1 MQLRELTRAYG
12 HQWARMSQAWRGRK
26 MTANALRIEAKKLRA
41 NESEA
46 ESESSEA
53 PPSSCNGDARKNAET
68 SDSRVAA
75 ALATLERMEVYV
87 RKARKRTSRN
97 CPTIPGVQL
106 RTLPLVEHTAALRT
120 DWCGRGWTHA
130 VYSTLRR
137 ECITGQELVE
147 RRMLPG
153 HEWLVQALQLH
164 HATAP
169 YKLLYCDLVRA
180 RRLWSG
186 HLEKTMTKSAALVVM
201 QSTTISLELRGS
213 LRIVQHADGCA
224 TRLASPLPTLLA
236 CGHKRVVIGGTD
248 SSGVHYVGP
257 RYAMA
262 WMGMSAAIGRCSTTV
277 AQAQECFKAQAL
289 TRAIGNAIALP
300 VAIAGIAGAFSAAE
314 WEPSGRVTYASLYAG
329 GFDTFLRALRW
340 LQANVWT
347 CMLAVPIFAAEKDA
361 GCRRML
367 RRTEAYGKIYRTAE
381 RAAKLAE
388 GQVGL
393 LTSSPECKRFSAG
406 ALLGGCPTTVVR
418 KRAVR
423 EGRKT
428 TAVLA
433 QTIARTRPRVVLQE
447 QVVGVVSHHAAVL
460 KAQLRVLRKR
470 CPEYHWYGRILDA
483 TRLRA
488 PHRRVRLLVAGA
500 LASSMSG
507 KRQRSTSEAKA
518 HRAPRTAAREE
529 R

>member
-1 MQLRELTRAYG
+1 
-12 HQWARMSQAWRGRK
+12 
-26 MTANALRIEAKKLRA
+26 MTANALRIEAKKLSA

-46 ESESSEA
+46 QSESSEA
-53 PPSSCNGDARKNAET
+53 PSSSYSGDARKHAEALNP
-68 SDSRVAA
+68 RVAA
-75 ALATLERMEVYV
+75 ALATLERMEVCV
-87 RKARKRTSRN
+87 RRARKRASRN
-97 CPTIPGVQL
+97 CPTVPGVQL

-137 ECITGQELVE
+137 EAITGQELVE

-153 HEWLVQALQLH
+153 HAWLVRALQLH
-164 HATAP
+164 HAVAP
-169 YKLLYCDLVRA
+169 HTLLYCDLVRA

-186 HLEKTMTKSAALVVM
+186 HLEKTMTKSAALAVM
-201 QSTTISLELRGS
+201 QSTTIPLELRES
-213 LRIVQHADGCA
+213 LRIVQHADGRA
-224 TRLASPLPTLLA
+224 TQLTSPLPTLLA
-236 CGHKRVVIGGTD
+236 CGHKRVVVGGTD
-248 SSGVHYVGP
+248 ASGVHYVGP

-262 WMGMSAAIGRCSTTV
+262 WMGISAAIGRCSTTV
-277 AQAQECFKAQAL
+277 AQAQACFGAQAL
-289 TRAIGNAIALP
+289 MRAIGNAIALP
-300 VAIAGIAGAFSAAE
+300 VAIAGIAGAFRAAE
-314 WEPSGRVTYASLYAG
+314 WEPSGRVAYAALYAG
-329 GFDTFLRALRW
+329 AFDTFLRALRW
-340 LQANVWT
+340 LQTNVWT
-347 CMLAVPIFAAEKDA
+347 RMLAVPEFAAEKNA
-361 GCRRML
+361 RCRKML
-367 RRTEAYGKIYRTAE
+367 RRTEAYGKVYKTAE
-381 RAAKLAE
+381 RAARLADH
-388 GQVGL
+388 QVGL

-406 ALLGGCPTTVVR
+406 ALLGKCPTSVVR

-433 QTIARTRPRVVLQE
+433 RAIERTRPRVVLQE
-447 QVVGVVSHHAAVL
+447 QVVGVVSHHATVL
-460 KAQLRVLRKR
+460 KAQLRALRKR

-518 HRAPRTAAREE
+518 HRAPRTAASGGR
-529 R
+529 